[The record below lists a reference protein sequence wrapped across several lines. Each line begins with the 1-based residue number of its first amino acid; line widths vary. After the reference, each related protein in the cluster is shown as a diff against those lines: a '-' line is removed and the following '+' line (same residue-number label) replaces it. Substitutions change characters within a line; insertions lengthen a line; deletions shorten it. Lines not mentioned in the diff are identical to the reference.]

1 MITFA
6 ENTRIMIREAI
17 LKAMETRKVSQTEL
31 AEHLGM
37 SRSSM
42 NNYLAGRRKMSIENI
57 EKALSFLG
65 LKIVLK
71 NK

>member
-17 LKAMETRKVSQTEL
+17 IKAMEIHKVSQVDL
-31 AEHLGM
+31 AEHLGI
-37 SRSSM
+37 SKSSV
-42 NNYLAGRRKMSIENI
+42 NNYLSGRRKMSLENI
-57 EKALSFLG
+57 EKALAFLR

-71 NK
+71 DK

>member
-6 ENTRIMIREAI
+6 ENDRIMIREAI
-17 LKAMETRKVSQTEL
+17 LKAMEARKVSQVEL
-31 AEHLGM
+31 AEHLGITKA
-37 SRSSM
+37 SV
-42 NNYLAGRRKMSIENI
+42 NNYLSGRRKMSLENI

-71 NK
+71 NR

>member
-6 ENTRIMIREAI
+6 ENNRIMIREAI
-17 LKAMETRKVSQTEL
+17 LKAMEIRKVSQVDL
-31 AEHLGM
+31 AEHLGI
-37 SRSSM
+37 SKSSV
-42 NNYLAGRRKMSIENI
+42 NNYLSGRRKMSLENI
-57 EKALSFLG
+57 EKALAFLR

>member
-6 ENTRIMIREAI
+6 ENNRTMIREAI
-17 LKAMETRKVSQTEL
+17 LKAMEIRKVSQVDL
-31 AEHLGM
+31 AEHLGI
-37 SRSSM
+37 SKSSV
-42 NNYLAGRRKMSIENI
+42 NNYLSGRRKMSLENI
-57 EKALSFLG
+57 EKALAFLR

>member
-17 LKAMETRKVSQTEL
+17 LKAMETPKVSQTEL
-31 AEHLGM
+31 AEHLGV

-42 NNYLAGRRKMSIENI
+42 NNYLAGRRKMSLDNI